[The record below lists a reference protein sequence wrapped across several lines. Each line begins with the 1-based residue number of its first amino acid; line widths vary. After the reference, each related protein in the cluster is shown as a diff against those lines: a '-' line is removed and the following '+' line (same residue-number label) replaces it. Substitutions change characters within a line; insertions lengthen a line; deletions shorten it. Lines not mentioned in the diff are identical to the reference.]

1 MNLRP
6 FRDLRLYGECGWND
20 TCCSTNFVPK
30 WAASSRLAGVQLIGL
45 FGHEGQEA
53 GFEWAGTS
61 TQSFTHSQFYRGYRA
76 RGSVISHVI
85 GMDGEDY
92 FAPLTDRFGRAVM
105 LGVEVDRAV
114 IGSAK
119 HLAPVALK
127 ERRIGGALD
136 VSYRLWAIDH
146 LLRLELTRSFR

>member
-1 MNLRP
+1 
-6 FRDLRLYGECGWND
+6 
-20 TCCSTNFVPK
+20 
-30 WAASSRLAGVQLIGL
+30 LAGVQLIGL

-61 TQSFTHSQFYRGYRA
+61 TRSFTHSQFYRGYRA
-76 RGSVISHVI
+76 GGSVISHVI

-92 FAPLTDRFGRAVM
+92 VARLTDRFGRAVM

-136 VSYRLWAIDH
+136 VSYWLWAIDH

>member
-1 MNLRP
+1 MLP
-6 FRDLRLYGECGWND
+6 ALPLIAEHFGSAPE
-20 TCCSTNFVPK
+20 T
-30 WAASSRLAGVQLIGL
+30 VQLTLSAFFIAAAC
-45 FGHEGQEA
+45 GQLVCGA
-53 GFEWAGTS
+53 
-61 TQSFTHSQFYRGYRA
+61 
-76 RGSVISHVI
+76 
-85 GMDGEDY
+85 
-92 FAPLTDRFGRAVM
+92 LTDRFGRAVM